1 MGGTTAGICH
11 RKIALQEAPPQG
23 CCYRAE
29 CLTLGS
35 VNIAGQRILC
45 CGGCL
50 VHCWIFLKNVYLKNE
65 ESWTLIALQVVLVSA
80 VWGESATYVH
90 ISPASQASPHLSRSS
105 QSTGLNSLCSIP
117 GFYQGCASNTHTT
130 SYETQNVSAL
140 GQKPPGTDSPSCQTQ
155 SR

>member
-35 VNIAGQRILC
+35 VNISGQRILC

-50 VHCWIFLKNVYLKNE
+50 VHCRIFLKNVYLKNE
-65 ESWTLIALQVVLVSA
+65 ESWTVIALQVVLVSA
-80 VWGESATYVH
+80 V
-90 ISPASQASPHLSRSS
+90 
-105 QSTGLNSLCSIP
+105 
-117 GFYQGCASNTHTT
+117 
-130 SYETQNVSAL
+130 
-140 GQKPPGTDSPSCQTQ
+140 
-155 SR
+155 